1 MKKDSIT
8 PKKTNNPMTRTEQN
22 IVISAPLGLP
32 EDDEVSRIKRTV
44 QSLDSYA
51 VIALDSLAEIT
62 QNREV
67 DEEGRP
73 LVRPEVRAN
82 AAKGILTAGS
92 EYAARRFKM
101 LDVVQR
107 EETREVMTFDES
119 NRIATYNQ
127 EDDD

>member
-8 PKKTNNPMTRTEQN
+8 PRKTNSPMTRTEQN

-32 EDDEVSRIKRTV
+32 ENDEVGRIKRSV
-44 QSLDSYA
+44 QTLDTYA
-51 VIALDSLAEIT
+51 VIALDSLTEIT

-67 DEEGRP
+67 DEEGKP
-73 LVRPEVRAN
+73 LVRPEVRVN

-92 EYAARRFKM
+92 EYVARRFKM

-107 EETREVMTFDES
+107 EETKEVMTFDES
-119 NRIATYNQ
+119 NRIAVYDQ
-127 EDDD
+127 EADE